1 MSRLIMTLALATCS
15 ATGLAQAA
23 SPSSSPSTRELAALP
38 TTAGARAETSAVSPT
53 GFTITVVRD
62 LAAPPAR
69 VYRLLGEPARWWS
82 PAHTWSGDAG
92 NLKLEPRAG
101 GCFCERWNGNEVEHG
116 RVINATQD
124 SLLRLQAP
132 LGPLQA
138 LPVNAVLSFE
148 LTGAEGRTK
157 LTVNFL
163 VAGGGMDLSQL
174 ALPVEGVITEQVD
187 RLVRLVAS
195 N

>member
-1 MSRLIMTLALATCS
+1 MKTFARLVLSTAL
-15 ATGLAQAA
+15 
-23 SPSSSPSTRELAALP
+23 LAAVP
-38 TTAGARAETSAVSPT
+38 GVRAETSAVSPT
-53 GFTITVVRD
+53 GFSIRVVRD
-62 LAAPPAR
+62 IAAPPAR
-69 VYRLLGEPARWWS
+69 VYSLLGEPARWWS

-92 NLKLEPRAG
+92 NLKMEPRAG
-101 GCFCERWNGNEVEHG
+101 GCFCERWKGNEVEHG

-124 SLLRLQAP
+124 ALLRLQAP

-148 LTGAEGRTK
+148 LAGTGGRTK

-174 ALPVEGVITEQVD
+174 ASPVDGVITEQID
-187 RLVRLVAS
+187 RLVLLAAAQ
-195 N
+195 

>member
-1 MSRLIMTLALATCS
+1 MKTTSRVVLSTAL
-15 ATGLAQAA
+15 
-23 SPSSSPSTRELAALP
+23 LAAV
-38 TTAGARAETSAVSPT
+38 AGAHAETSAVSPT
-53 GFTITVVRD
+53 GFRISVVRD
-62 LAAPPAR
+62 IAAPPAR

-124 SLLRLQAP
+124 ALLRLQAP

-138 LPVNAVLSFE
+138 LPVNAVLGFE
-148 LTGAEGRTK
+148 LAGTEGRTK
-157 LTVNFL
+157 LTVSFL

-174 ALPVEGVITEQVD
+174 AAPVDGVITEQVD
-187 RLVRLVAS
+187 RLVRLATAQ
-195 N
+195 